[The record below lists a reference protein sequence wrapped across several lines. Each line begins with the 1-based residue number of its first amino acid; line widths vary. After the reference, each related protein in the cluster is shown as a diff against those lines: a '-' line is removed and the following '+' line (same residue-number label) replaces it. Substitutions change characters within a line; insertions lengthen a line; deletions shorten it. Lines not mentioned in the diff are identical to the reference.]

1 MKWGRERV
9 GKRAGTVGKE
19 TFVVKKGKVKGRET
33 WYQMDKKWKWAE
45 IGAKMLQ
52 SPEIRTI
59 MSNFSD
65 RNMQTL

>member
-1 MKWGRERV
+1 MNWRRESV
-9 GKRAGTVGKE
+9 GKRTETVGKG

-33 WYQMDKKWKWAE
+33 WYQMDKNWKRAE

-52 SPEIRTI
+52 SPEIRTF